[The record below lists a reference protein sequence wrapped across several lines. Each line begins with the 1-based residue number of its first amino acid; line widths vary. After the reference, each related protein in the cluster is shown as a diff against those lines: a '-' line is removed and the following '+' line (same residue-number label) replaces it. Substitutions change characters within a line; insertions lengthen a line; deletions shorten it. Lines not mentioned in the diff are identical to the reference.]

1 MTENLDDRLAEARAW
16 LQECFNDHRACDQ
29 RTVEWPRR
37 VLDTAD
43 ETIRLIT
50 SASLS
55 QTETEQAGY
64 ACLSYAWGT
73 SGNLK
78 TLKENLEA
86 HQRGIDVVSLPR
98 TLSEAVYVC
107 KSMRIRY
114 LWIDALCIIQDDTQD
129 WKTQIHKMASIVSHL
144 EIQDARETSTDIIHQ
159 HPVPRR
165 RTSHLSTISNQRSP
179 RFSLP
184 RPFEKRTLQ
193 ARRSPISDARQH
205 NPHSQAL
212 NPRRRA
218 PRLHQHTSAP
228 LLPPRLR

>member
-1 MTENLDDRLAEARAW
+1 MAENLDDRLGEARAW
-16 LQECFNDHRACDQ
+16 LQECFEHHRACDQ
-29 RTVEWPRR
+29 RVVEWPRR

-43 ETIRLIT
+43 ENIRLVA

-55 QTETEQAGY
+55 LTETEQAGY

-78 TLKENLEA
+78 TFKENLEA
-86 HQRGIDVVSLPR
+86 HQRGIDVASLPR

-107 KSMRIRY
+107 KFMRIRY

-129 WKTQIHKMASIVSHL
+129 WMDQIPKMASIVSQPL
-144 EIQDARETSTDIIHQ
+144 VRNVFETSTDFIHQ
-159 HPVPRR
+159 LPVPRR
-165 RTSHLSTISNQRSP
+165 RASHFSSGSNQRTP

-184 RPFEKRTLQ
+184 RPFEKGTVQTPLATL
-193 ARRSPISDARQH
+193 PDARQH